1 MDAIVAGKQEK
12 TEGSLVFKTYATAT
26 LTTQTNSQT
35 DVYYNLPKNYNA
47 IKVVDK
53 KGNITYNKIN
63 EKLNHS
69 SGVYGSVWYV
79 VVDIFY
85 ETSAQI
91 QITLR
96 SDLVSRVAVV
106 TDYLT
111 SVEIGTL
118 E

>member
-1 MDAIVAGKQEK
+1 MDAIVSGKVEK
-12 TEGSLVFKTYATAT
+12 PEGSMVFKTYATAI
-26 LTTQTNSQT
+26 LTSKAFSQT
-35 DVYYNLPKNYNA
+35 DIYYNLPKNYNA

-53 KGNITYNKIN
+53 EGNITYYKIN
-63 EKLNHS
+63 KRLNGG
-69 SGVYGSVWYV
+69 SGAYGSIWYV
-79 VVDIFY
+79 VVDRFY

-96 SDLVSRVAVV
+96 RNSAVV

>member
-1 MDAIVAGKQEK
+1 MDAIVSGKVEK
-12 TEGSLVFKTYATAT
+12 TEGSLVFKTYATAI
-26 LTTQTNSQT
+26 LTSKTYTQT

-53 KGNITYNKIN
+53 EGNITYDKIN
-63 EKLNHS
+63 KRLNGG
-69 SGVYGSVWYV
+69 SGAYGSIWYV
-79 VVDIFY
+79 VVDRFY

-96 SDLVSRVAVV
+96 SDLVSRTAVV

-111 SVEIGTL
+111 LVEIGTL

>member
-1 MDAIVAGKQEK
+1 MDAIVAGKVEK
-12 TEGSLVFKTYATAT
+12 TEGSLVFKTYATAV
-26 LTTQTNSQT
+26 LTSKAYTQT
-35 DVYYNLPKNYNA
+35 DIYYNLPKNYNA

-53 KGNITYNKIN
+53 EGNITYDKIN
-63 EKLNHS
+63 KRLNGG
-69 SGVYGSVWYV
+69 SGAYGSIWYV
-79 VVDIFY
+79 VVDYFY

-96 SDLVSRVAVV
+96 RNSAVV

>member
-1 MDAIVAGKQEK
+1 MDAIVVGKAEK
-12 TEGSLVFKTYATAT
+12 TEGSLVFKTYATAI
-26 LTTQTNSQT
+26 LTSQANSQT
-35 DVYYNLPKNYNA
+35 DIYHNLPKNYNA

-53 KGNITYNKIN
+53 KGNITYIKIN

-69 SGVYGSVWYV
+69 SGAYGAVWYV
-79 VVDIFY
+79 VVDYFY

-96 SDLVSRVAVV
+96 SDLVSRTAVV